1 VSCAKTAVLIE
12 MLFRVWTRVSQVNH
26 MLDGVQIRTR
36 EGAVLMAIK
45 GRQRTYPVV
54 DILTAAQQ
62 RAELVQCGWRLGCTR
77 WGTRWRNLPNMIEP
91 SVCGGDAALCQST
104 LTTC

>member
-1 VSCAKTAVLIE
+1 
-12 MLFRVWTRVSQVNH
+12 M
-26 MLDGVQIRTR
+26 
-36 EGAVLMAIK
+36 
-45 GRQRTYPVV
+45 V

-77 WGTRWRNLPNMIEP
+77 WGTCWRNLPNMIEP